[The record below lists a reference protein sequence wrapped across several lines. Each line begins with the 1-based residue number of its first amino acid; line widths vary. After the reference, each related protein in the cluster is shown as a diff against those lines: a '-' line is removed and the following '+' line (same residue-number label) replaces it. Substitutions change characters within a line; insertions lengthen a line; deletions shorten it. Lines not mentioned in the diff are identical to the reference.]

1 MKGLVDKW
9 VGYVHTFARLLS
21 VPHFFLFFCL
31 GRRFYFFV
39 VSRFFSGWR
48 AQFFSGL
55 IFCQL
60 EKFYFRRQ
68 LILPGQQILF
78 FRGAASFIRAG
89 APLAYLSKSF
99 VFVESFYFRG
109 HNYQPLNTRQRYSLP
124 NRRRGSN
131 LIISP

>member
-68 LILPGQQILF
+68 FIFTRSVDFILV
-78 FRGAASFIRAG
+78 G

-99 VFVESFYFRG
+99 VFVENIYFRG
-109 HNYQPLNTRQRYSLP
+109 E
-124 NRRRGSN
+124 
-131 LIISP
+131 